1 MNRTIPRLIAAAGA
15 LLAALLPLAANAQS
29 YGPDDQ
35 LLTVGASAFR
45 GIEGFHGVI
54 GADGYLSQPASETFS
69 YFLAPLALPEGALI
83 ERLCLFGNDS
93 DANDFR
99 FVEAYLI
106 AYKLVSSTGGPAEY
120 VIPGSMV
127 QTADIGYGYYC
138 TDPLTFTLRSR
149 IDADGDDV
157 PDDVAYYVAAYVPS
171 ASVNVLSL
179 GGVQVTWRRQV
190 SPQPASP
197 TFGDVP
203 LDSLY
208 SPFIEALKASD
219 ITGGC
224 QQSPPLYCPDRP
236 ITRAEMAVFLAKAL
250 GLHWAD

>member
-1 MNRTIPRLIAAAGA
+1 MKRVGWILAGFLAGVIGFLSPIAAAG
-15 LLAALLPLAANAQS
+15 QS

-35 LLTVGASAFR
+35 VLTVGASAFR

-54 GADGYLSQPASETFS
+54 GNRWISQSAISETFS
-69 YFLAPLALPEGALI
+69 YYLAPLALPEGALI

-99 FVEAYLI
+99 FVEAYVI
-106 AYKLVSSTGGPAEY
+106 AYKLVSGTGGPAEY
-120 VIPGSMV
+120 VVPGSMV

-138 TDPLTFTLRSR
+138 TDPLAFTLRSL
-149 IDADGDDV
+149 IDVDGDDV
-157 PDDVAYYVAAYVPS
+157 PDEVAYYVAAYVPS
-171 ASVNVLSL
+171 ASVNFLSL
-179 GGVQVTWRRQV
+179 GGVQITWRRQV
-190 SPQPASP
+190 SPQPAAP

-203 LDSLY
+203 LDSPY

-224 QQSPPLYCPDRP
+224 QQAPLLYCPDRP